1 MRFRIALDA
10 SCQRSAPCDST
21 GRQWFVASLSH
32 AVCTVRDSVST
43 AGAAC
48 IFVQHSGTGGSSMR
62 RSASHVQRLLAALIA
77 DIRAP
82 VTFFLQGQSHRSA
95 ACRHPLPRGGAATL
109 STVLSRPSA
118 QPATRPAQE
127 QPGRGAVPASY
138 GTRVRSRHP
147 RVTAH
152 PSAAC
157 YRGRGRGI
165 GHGS

>member
-109 STVLSRPSA
+109 STVLCSA
-118 QPATRPAQE
+118 GPVHSPPHALR
-127 QPGRGAVPASY
+127 
-138 GTRVRSRHP
+138 RSNRAEGQCR
-147 RVTAH
+147 RVTAL
-152 PSAAC
+152 AC
-157 YRGRGRGI
+157 D
-165 GHGS
+165 HGTRESQRTPAQRVTGGVVGG